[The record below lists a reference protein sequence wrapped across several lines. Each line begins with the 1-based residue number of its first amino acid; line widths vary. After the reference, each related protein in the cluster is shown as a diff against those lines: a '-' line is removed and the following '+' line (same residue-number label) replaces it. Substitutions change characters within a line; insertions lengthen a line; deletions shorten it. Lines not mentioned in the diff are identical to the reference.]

1 MAFSPTNSKLF
12 GGLFSDPELEQLFSD
27 EQFVEYL
34 IDVELA
40 LAEVQGAMGV
50 IPEQAAQEISQVRES
65 LQVDFDALQIE
76 TERAGFPVKELVRQL
91 RQAVNSDVAQ
101 YLHWGAT
108 TQDIMDT
115 ALVLQLN
122 KASGILTDKLNLVI
136 ANLVELIKRHRSTL
150 MIGRTHGQQAL
161 PITFGLKLAGWLMP
175 LMRHT
180 QRLKELESRVFVV
193 QYGGAAGTLAASGPS
208 GPEVS
213 TSLAKR
219 LNLYEALLPWHTQR
233 DSLVEFASW
242 LSMVSGSLA
251 KMAQDIILLAQ
262 NEVGEMR
269 ETPDSSRG
277 SSSTMPQKRNPVIS
291 ELVIAVARSNAAS
304 LSAMHNALIQEHE
317 RATHGLQLEW
327 LHLPQMVALTGT
339 ALNKALYLSEHLQ
352 VNKNQMQK
360 NVSQSKGLILAE
372 AAEYALREHME
383 PADAKT
389 LVTRAVHLAL
399 VSDSHLID
407 ELANETSMPID
418 WAKLKDEASYLG
430 ANELLINRVL
440 IEAERIT
447 KN

>member
-1 MAFSPTNSKLF
+1 MAFSPTDSRLF
-12 GGLFSDPELEQLFSD
+12 GHLFSDPELAEQFSD

-50 IPEQAAQEISQVRES
+50 IPQLAAQEINQVRNS
-65 LQVDFDALQIE
+65 LQVDFDKLQIE

-91 RQAVNSDVAQ
+91 RQAVHSDTAM

-108 TQDIMDT
+108 TQDIMDS
-115 ALVLQLN
+115 ALVLQLRGSTAILEN
-122 KASGILTDKLNLVI
+122 KLKGVISNLI
-136 ANLVELIKRHRSTL
+136 ELIKQNRTTL

-161 PITFGLKLAGWLMP
+161 PITFGLKAAGWLMP
-175 LMRHT
+175 LARHF
-180 QRLKELESRVFVV
+180 QRLKELEPRVFVV
-193 QYGGAAGTLAASGPS
+193 QYGGAAGTLAASAPS
-208 GPEVS
+208 GPEVLIN
-213 TSLAKR
+213 LAKK
-219 LNLYEALLPWHTQR
+219 LNLHEALLPWHTQR
-233 DSLVEFASW
+233 DGLAEFANW

-262 NEVGEMR
+262 NEVGEIR
-269 ETPDSSRG
+269 ETPDVSRG

-304 LSAMHNALIQEHE
+304 LSAMHNAIIQEHE

-383 PADAKT
+383 PADAKI
-389 LVTRAVHLAL
+389 LVTRAVQLAL

-407 ELANETSMPID
+407 ELANETSIPID

-430 ANELLINRVL
+430 ENELLINRVL
-440 IEAERIT
+440 VEAEQIT
-447 KN
+447 KT